1 MKWKAKIVS
10 KVRVSCAEW
19 GRECQMNTVGFRG
32 AEGRKTGGHQKEYG
46 RQLRQARSHGG
57 LRGSW

>member
-1 MKWKAKIVS
+1 
-10 KVRVSCAEW
+10 
-19 GRECQMNTVGFRG
+19 MNTVGFRG